1 MSSTFEG
8 IRSITG
14 TKRPGGN
21 HGCKLV
27 EVIPNIYVA
36 HFEDISKPGIK
47 RNKDLG
53 IIFTEYHFS

>member
-27 EVIPNIYVA
+27 EVIPNIYSA
-36 HFEDISKPGIK
+36 HFEDISKPGDEPQSHLLSSLQI
-47 RNKDLG
+47 
-53 IIFTEYHFS
+53 

>member
-1 MSSTFEG
+1 MSSTFDG

-27 EVIPNIYVA
+27 EVIPNIYIA
-36 HFEDISKPGIK
+36 HFEDINKPGKELRVVIP
-47 RNKDLG
+47 
-53 IIFTEYHFS
+53 Y